1 MACTSCCEAP
11 YATTSSPS
19 SKKLRVLQ
27 TSSVLTPAL
36 PVVKLPLPKLSV
48 RQPLPKLQVRRP
60 LPKLQMRKP
69 LQQASV
75 VLEQESLKQEMLVT
89 QLTSATS
96 INMMLNSQNPWTE
109 TLSGSKDKAPER
121 IKNCKCRNS
130 KCLKLY
136 CDCFATGRYC
146 KDCNCTNCY
155 NNGSHENARARQ
167 DAINAVLERR
177 TAAFMPKAGSRS
189 CAMQSSVGK
198 EADDPHLGKHTRGC
212 NCRKSECLKKY
223 CGCFQS
229 NVLCSDN
236 CTCMDCKNSESIEDG
251 KSIRCIAWKH
261 VVFVQNKQN
270 YALSGILGP
279 SSVLPHT
286 TKNDSV
292 ISMSASGILHPI
304 SNNGSSQTLLSLPT
318 SVDDDKGLVSERNTN
333 GLSELGAHEVTYRS
347 VLADIV
353 QVEDVNELCKLLI
366 LASRQAAKAFLD
378 IVSSILL
385 NYYLRCDL

>member
-1 MACTSCCEAP
+1 MACTSCCESP

-36 PVVKLPLPKLSV
+36 PVVKLPLPKLPV

-75 VLEQESLKQEMLVT
+75 VLEQESLKQEMLVMP
-89 QLTSATS
+89 LTSATS

-121 IKNCKCRNS
+121 IKNCKCKNS

-189 CAMQSSVGK
+189 CAMQSSV
-198 EADDPHLGKHTRGC
+198 
-212 NCRKSECLKKY
+212 Y
-223 CGCFQS
+223 
-229 NVLCSDN
+229 
-236 CTCMDCKNSESIEDG
+236 
-251 KSIRCIAWKH
+251 
-261 VVFVQNKQN
+261 NK
-270 YALSGILGP
+270 G
-279 SSVLPHT
+279 
-286 TKNDSV
+286 
-292 ISMSASGILHPI
+292 
-304 SNNGSSQTLLSLPT
+304 
-318 SVDDDKGLVSERNTN
+318 
-333 GLSELGAHEVTYRS
+333 RS
-347 VLADIV
+347 
-353 QVEDVNELCKLLI
+353 
-366 LASRQAAKAFLD
+366 
-378 IVSSILL
+378 
-385 NYYLRCDL
+385 